1 MSFKLYILIK
11 KEVLQFFRNIPLL
24 VIVLYACTL
33 DVYMAGGL
41 GSDLQNYPIAIYDLD
56 KTPKSQKLIETIR
69 EPYFKI
75 YGMLNDEKEI
85 DELILRG
92 DVGVVLVIP
101 KNFQND
107 INSRR
112 GATVQIIL
120 DATNS
125 GTAELVANYLYSITS
140 DYSSK
145 IIVKEWKYSKTV
157 YKMIPVM
164 DVSSRFEYNETL
176 KTEWTMCLQEF
187 FTILTLIAILLPA
200 TAMVN
205 EKQFG
210 TIEQLMVT
218 PLRPWEIMLAKVL
231 PMVGIFIIASF
242 ICIYCIL
249 IPVIGVPL
257 RGSII
262 DFLILTVMFCFASS
276 GLGLLISTVSNN
288 LSETVLLTLLTLFPI
303 MFLSGATVPPEAMP
317 SWMQWL
323 IQLSPLKYYL
333 DMGVAIFL
341 KGNSL
346 LFMWKQFLGLVAIG
360 LGIFWLG
367 AVRFKKMF
375 G

>member
-1 MSFKLYILIK
+1 
-11 KEVLQFFRNIPLL
+11 
-24 VIVLYACTL
+24 
-33 DVYMAGGL
+33 MAGGL
-41 GSDLQNYPIAIYDLD
+41 GSDLKNYPIAIYDLD
-56 KTPKSQKLIETIR
+56 KSQKSQKLIETIR

-75 YGMLNDEKEI
+75 YGMINDEKEI
-85 DELILRG
+85 DDLILKG
-92 DVGVVLVIP
+92 EVGVVLVIP
-101 KNFQND
+101 KRFQND
-107 INSRR
+107 INS
-112 GATVQIIL
+112 GKGSTVQVIL

-125 GTAELVANYLYSITS
+125 STAELATNYLYSIVG
-140 DYSSK
+140 DFSSN
-145 IIVKEWKYSKTV
+145 IIVKEWKHSKTV
-157 YKMIPVM
+157 YKIIPMLNVQ
-164 DVSSRFEYNETL
+164 SRYEFNETL
-176 KTEWTMCLQEF
+176 KEEWTMCLQEF

-242 ICIYCIL
+242 ICIYCVM
-249 IPVIGVPL
+249 IPIIGIPL

-276 GLGLLISTVSNN
+276 GLGLLISTISNN
-288 LSETVLLTLLTLFPI
+288 LSETVLLTLLVLFPI
-303 MFLSGATVPPEAMP
+303 MFLSGAWVPPEAMP

-333 DMGVAIFL
+333 DMGISIFL

-346 LFMWKQFLGLVAIG
+346 IFMWKDFISLMGIG
-360 LGIFWLG
+360 LFIFWLG